1 MTIDLVADI
10 ISKNED
16 VLQIAERPFFVK
28 KLRMIKSGETV
39 LRQSRR
45 GCRNSQAKGPVLDG
59 TLESRKAP
67 KKQSGY
73 RRIFQVS
80 DRGMDRYKQYLCV
93 PLFFYCNKA
102 NSTYKNRGQKTILN
116 CKEEKDENRH

>member
-80 DRGMDRYKQYLCV
+80 DRGMDRYKSICVYLC
-93 PLFFYCNKA
+93 FFVVIKQM
-102 NSTYKNRGQKTILN
+102 RHIKTEGR
-116 CKEEKDENRH
+116 KQF